1 MNNQYRVLHIFSGF
15 GGGISSL
22 ILNLIEN
29 KSEDFLFDT
38 LAFSYKGG
46 EDFVEKLKKSGS
58 QCYTM
63 PRPRMDGYINFV
75 KYVSDIFSKNKYDA
89 IHCHISGFRT
99 IPFKKIA
106 KANGINIFII
116 HAHSARYDSKID
128 RILHVINKQINYNV
142 ATDYFTCS
150 DLASKYIF
158 GKNYLKKREAL
169 LMPNGIKKEMF
180 ATRLSSEETKNYK
193 QTINISKNQKI
204 IAHIGRFSKPK
215 NHEFLLK
222 IMQKVKEQHK
232 DFILLFVGDGER
244 FDYIKGL
251 ASNMHITDCV
261 VFCGRRSDIPHIMQ
275 FADCIV
281 LPSEYEGL
289 PTVAVESQAA
299 GTPIVLSDKIT
310 RQCDMGL
317 DLVRFV
323 PINSVD
329 DWVRAIEEAMKTPL
343 ETSLL
348 NAQDNIKKIEKN
360 GFTSDAVGKFYC
372 DTLKKIVKR
381 MRDYS

>member
-89 IHCHISGFRT
+89 IHCHI
-99 IPFKKIA
+99 
-106 KANGINIFII
+106 
-116 HAHSARYDSKID
+116 DSKID

-193 QTINISKNQKI
+193 QTFNISQ
-204 IAHIGRFSKPK
+204 RTTQR
-215 NHEFLLK
+215 LY
-222 IMQKVKEQHK
+222 
-232 DFILLFVGDGER
+232 FVVCWGWR
-244 FDYIKGL
+244 TF
-251 ASNMHITDCV
+251 
-261 VFCGRRSDIPHIMQ
+261 
-275 FADCIV
+275 
-281 LPSEYEGL
+281 
-289 PTVAVESQAA
+289 
-299 GTPIVLSDKIT
+299 
-310 RQCDMGL
+310 
-317 DLVRFV
+317 
-323 PINSVD
+323 
-329 DWVRAIEEAMKTPL
+329 
-343 ETSLL
+343 
-348 NAQDNIKKIEKN
+348 
-360 GFTSDAVGKFYC
+360 
-372 DTLKKIVKR
+372 
-381 MRDYS
+381 

>member
-158 GKNYLKKREAL
+158 GKNYLKSK
-169 LMPNGIKKEMF
+169 NFGIKY
-180 ATRLSSEETKNYK
+180 NC
-193 QTINISKNQKI
+193 SK
-204 IAHIGRFSKPK
+204 S
-215 NHEFLLK
+215 
-222 IMQKVKEQHK
+222 
-232 DFILLFVGDGER
+232 FV
-244 FDYIKGL
+244 Y
-251 ASNMHITDCV
+251 S
-261 VFCGRRSDIPHIMQ
+261 IPH
-275 FADCIV
+275 
-281 LPSEYEGL
+281 
-289 PTVAVESQAA
+289 
-299 GTPIVLSDKIT
+299 
-310 RQCDMGL
+310 
-317 DLVRFV
+317 
-323 PINSVD
+323 
-329 DWVRAIEEAMKTPL
+329 
-343 ETSLL
+343 
-348 NAQDNIKKIEKN
+348 
-360 GFTSDAVGKFYC
+360 
-372 DTLKKIVKR
+372 
-381 MRDYS
+381 